1 MPTTSPP
8 LPPISTRREIG
19 GSFRS
24 RSQKHISISDPAH
37 HVTEAIGDMYGD
49 DEDWK
54 RQSQVSQY
62 SQNSQD
68 GMGLGSPTSPGS
80 TRRSQTLGA
89 LPSAN
94 IQSSIRSVGDND
106 GGRSPGG
113 GNLRSQPLQSSSN
126 ARPLSFLPSPNNM
139 SPESDESYFSNMKWP
154 GMRTSTSGDPTT
166 APDERTGT
174 ISDNLHSPKTRP
186 SAQTNGGVKGKS
198 HTVPAL
204 LPSQARKGVVI
215 DAGTP
220 PSPSPSLR
228 ENQHL
233 LSSGGGQAFPL
244 SELDDLNNDPLAFT
258 KELNNL
264 QALRRMS
271 MDVGNTS
278 DPDLP
283 TFGGIGGI
291 GIGGGISVMPS
302 VAPTGGDDE
311 EDPNRLFWVPAR
323 VHPELAPMEFKSFLE
338 NRVKTIKRR
347 SGESLSLSPDS
358 LERSG
363 SGSSLRRKK
372 SMLSRQIDNKDGKGA
387 LGYQDGAEKL
397 ERRKSTLNQSIGPE
411 LKLADL
417 TELDEMVRDPS
428 KAMEKLS
435 LSRGVDAAGQEVPS
449 SEDMPIL
456 PAAPGGGLK
465 RSTHTTYRK
474 GSLRRGERAPYSKRA
489 AERAGLRGLE
499 GTDSEDSAAGTPPTE
514 TYPRPGR
521 RRGPTVEKAPP
532 MPDSIPEQF
541 KLDRTN
547 TTPAIS
553 EEREQLDTT
562 KAQPPNRSGSLQLRQ
577 FNPRNESPIPQIVET
592 PPEEEESTDG
602 GITGGPKVSPQYPF
616 PERSSSYTAPT
627 EPPPRS
633 SRRPQVQRLQ
643 SSVGDAIPK
652 IATPTTEPAK
662 PASIMGQEI
671 SKESAKSAWER
682 EPSREQSR
690 ETRELAQT
698 ITSPEAVN
706 NATSYDLT
714 YIPTMP
720 APAPDRPSRESSVK
734 LTKLRDDDT
743 ESVSSK
749 KSWFSFK
756 SDGSR
761 KGKKKDKEK
770 EREKEKE
777 KYAEK
782 LGAEDDEPRKGKL
795 KTSMEKVHD
804 TARLDVL
811 QAAVEQTAQRGRES
825 LLLDRDS
832 IDNKLTE
839 DRRKESNRKSTEKEK
854 EKEGKDGKGGLFGL
868 FSSRSKKN
876 ASDLS
881 PAGGKHSKKKSSSSL
896 RPNSRHSADSA
907 RGPGRP
913 DVDYQWTR
921 FSLLEE
927 RAIYR
932 MAHIKLANP
941 RRELRSQVLLS
952 NFMYGYLEKVREMH
966 PGVNIPGRGD
976 KTKERKEREER
987 EAAERARREEEE
999 RQYQEQ
1005 QRLIEEER
1013 LAAESGGGYG
1023 YGFDVRPPFPF
1034 LSFQASLTSKRAPM
1048 IPHSSTPALVRK
1060 PEAVSRMLTIAKFM
1074 IMINGTAIMHTI
1086 TIAQRIIISISRTR
1100 IRMTTSMGSST
1111 MVAAMSRIGM
1121 DAGIG
1126 MGTMRCG
1133 EEWEWNGES
1142 RKRIWVHNTFVW
1154 RMVLWIAG
1162 QRWPGCI
1169 ARIK

>member
-8 LPPISTRREIG
+8 LPPLSTRREIG
-19 GSFRS
+19 GSFRT
-24 RSQKHISISDPAH
+24 RSQKNKHISISDPAH

-54 RQSQVSQY
+54 RASQY
-62 SQNSQD
+62 STGSQD
-68 GMGLGSPTSPGS
+68 GMGFGSPTSPAT
-80 TRRSQTLGA
+80 TRRSQTLA
-89 LPSAN
+89 TLPSAN
-94 IQSSIRSVGDND
+94 IQSSIRAVGEDS
-106 GGRSPGG
+106 GRGM
-113 GNLRSQPLQSSSN
+113 LRTSPLQSGGN
-126 ARPLSFLPSPNNM
+126 ARPLSFLPSPNNV

-154 GMRTSTSGDPTT
+154 GARSGRTTP
-166 APDERTGT
+166 PDENAEKDG
-174 ISDNLHSPKTRP
+174 IHNPKQRP
-186 SAQTNGGVKGKS
+186 TSMINGGAKGKS

-204 LPSQARKGVVI
+204 LPSQTTRNGAVI
-215 DAGTP
+215 DSGTP

-233 LSSGGGQAFPL
+233 GQPFPL
-244 SELDDLNNDPLAFT
+244 GELDDLDNDPMAFT

-283 TFGGIGGI
+283 TFGGMGGI
-291 GIGGGISVMPS
+291 GMGGGISVMPS
-302 VAPTGGDDE
+302 VAPTGDDDE

-347 SGESLSLSPDS
+347 SGESLSPDS

-417 TELDEMVRDPS
+417 AELDEMVKDPS
-428 KAMEKLS
+428 KAMERLN
-435 LSRGVDAAGQEVPS
+435 LSRGADVAGQEVPS
-449 SEDMPIL
+449 SDDMPIL

-474 GSLRRGERAPYSKRA
+474 GSLRRGERVPYSKR
-489 AERAGLRGLE
+489 AERAGLRGPE
-499 GTDSEDSAAGTPPTE
+499 ATDSEDSAAGTPPAE
-514 TYPRPGR
+514 NYSRPGR
-521 RRGPTVEKAPP
+521 RRGPTLEQAPP
-532 MPDSIPEQF
+532 MPDSIPEQY
-541 KLDRTN
+541 KLERAQ

-553 EEREQLDTT
+553 EDQLDT
-562 KAQPPNRSGSLQLRQ
+562 APLPGRSGSLQLRQ
-577 FNPRNESPIPQIVET
+577 PSNKFDSPIPQIVET

-602 GITGGPKVSPQYPF
+602 GLTGGPKVSPQYPF
-616 PERSSSYTAPT
+616 PERSSSYTTPT

-633 SRRPQVQRLQ
+633 SRRPQVQRTQ
-643 SSVGDAIPK
+643 TSVADAIPTLSK
-652 IATPTTEPAK
+652 TKAD
-662 PASIMGQEI
+662 MGQEI
-671 SKESAKSAWER
+671 SSQRELVQVHPQPKQKSSWER
-682 EPSREQSR
+682 EP
-690 ETRELAQT
+690 TREPTLAQS
-698 ITSPEAVN
+698 ITSNAPVN
-706 NATSYDLT
+706 NATTDNLT
-714 YIPTMP
+714 FIPTMP
-720 APAPDRPSRESSVK
+720 SPAPDKPMGRESSVK
-734 LTKLRDDDT
+734 LQKEPKRDDDT

-761 KGKKKDKEK
+761 KGKKKKE
-770 EREKEKE
+770 
-777 KYAEK
+777 EK
-782 LGAEDDEPRKGKL
+782 LAAAEIDEEPRKGKL
-795 KTSMEKVHD
+795 KTSMEKMHD
-804 TARLDVL
+804 TTRLDVL
-811 QAAVEQTAQRGRES
+811 QAAVEQTTQRGRES
-825 LLLDRDS
+825 LLLDRES

-839 DRRKESNRKSTEKEK
+839 DRKKESNRKSTEKEK
-854 EKEGKDGKGGLFGL
+854 EKDGKSGIFSL
-868 FSSRSKKN
+868 FSSRSKKTS
-876 ASDLS
+876 SDLS
-881 PAGGKHSKKKSSSSL
+881 PSTGKHSKKKSSSSL
-896 RPNSRHSADSA
+896 RPNSRHGTDTKF
-907 RGPGRP
+907 PGRP

-987 EAAERARREEEE
+987 EAREKEKREEEE
-999 RQYQEQ
+999 RMYQEA
-1005 QRLIEEER
+1005 QRLEEEER
-1013 LAAESGGGYG
+1013 RAAAAAGYGDYNYSGQDDDQHNAQSGNGGGVSYVDDSQIYDHDQRNGYDNRSQSAAQGESGNGYEQYDQQYYGGYENQSQG
-1023 YGFDVRPPFPF
+1023 QNGDRRQ
-1034 LSFQASLTSKRAPM
+1034 QARDDEM
-1048 IPHSSTPALVRK
+1048 
-1060 PEAVSRMLTIAKFM
+1060 
-1074 IMINGTAIMHTI
+1074 
-1086 TIAQRIIISISRTR
+1086 
-1100 IRMTTSMGSST
+1100 
-1111 MVAAMSRIGM
+1111 
-1121 DAGIG
+1121 
-1126 MGTMRCG
+1126 
-1133 EEWEWNGES
+1133 W
-1142 RKRIWVHNTFVW
+1142 
-1154 RMVLWIAG
+1154 
-1162 QRWPGCI
+1162 
-1169 ARIK
+1169 